1 MDVNTAFNIS
11 FTGIR
16 PEVHSAEKNSPATE
30 MPVQHAKVKAEPR
43 GLMDLKDVKDFL
55 YMLIGAEV
63 QVKKDAETTGSN
75 LNLEA

>member
-11 FTGIR
+11 FPGR
-16 PEVHSAEKNSPATE
+16 KPEIHTAEKNSAVPE
-30 MPVQHAKVKAEPR
+30 MPVQHAKVKAETR

-63 QVKKDAETTGSN
+63 QIKKDADTAGSN
-75 LNLEA
+75 LNLEV